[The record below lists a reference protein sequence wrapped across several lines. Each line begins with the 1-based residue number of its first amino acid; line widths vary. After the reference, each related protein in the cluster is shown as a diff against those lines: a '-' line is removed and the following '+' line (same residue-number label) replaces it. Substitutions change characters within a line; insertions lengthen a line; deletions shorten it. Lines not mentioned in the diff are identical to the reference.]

1 MCRWPGRKEVMA
13 AMSYQHVTKGATIM
27 SGYAF
32 SWRLIA
38 ITSVLTVSL
47 FGAAPT
53 RAQEGSP
60 VASEAGRTSYPL
72 TVENCG
78 FEYTYNEPPSRI
90 VSIFSPATETLV
102 ALGLA
107 DRIVGTAWN
116 DTEPMESQRD
126 TIEALPVLAEEMP
139 SREALLASTP
149 DFVYTTYDGTF
160 ADEGGVGTRPA
171 LASAGIATY
180 QSLNYCG
187 DGATSLEVVYDD
199 IRTLG
204 RIFDVQDRAEA
215 VISSIADEVDAAAAR
230 TEGQERRPRVFLF
243 DTSGDPDGPPWT
255 AACCGTANE
264 AIDLAGGENIFA
276 DLEGTYFNFA
286 QVSWEEVAA
295 RDPEVIVIALFAGDD
310 AEEKKDV
317 FRANPGLAGVTAVRE
332 DRFIIVPYSEII
344 PGIRAGSFVSLMAEG
359 MFPK

>member
-1 MCRWPGRKEVMA
+1 MTA
-13 AMSYQHVTKGATIM
+13 QSLY
-27 SGYAF
+27 S
-32 SWRLIA
+32 RLIA
-38 ITSVLTVSL
+38 IVLVLTGTL
-47 FGAAPT
+47 FGTAAIG
-53 RAQEGSP
+53 AQEGSP
-60 VASEAGRTSYPL
+60 VAAENSRTEYPL
-72 TVENCG
+72 TIENCG
-78 FEYTYNEPPSRI
+78 FAYTYTAPPSRV

-116 DTEPMESQRD
+116 DTEPMESQLD

-139 SREALLASTP
+139 SREVLLTSTP

-160 ADEGGVGTRPA
+160 ADEGGVGTRQA

-187 DGATSLEVVYDD
+187 DGATSLDVVYDD

-215 VISSIADEVDAAAAR
+215 VIAGIEDEVNEVAAP
-230 TEGQERRPRVFLF
+230 TEERESRPRVFLF
-243 DTSGDPDGPPWT
+243 DTSGDPNGPPWT

-310 AEEKKDV
+310 AEAKKDI
-317 FRANPGLAGVTAVRE
+317 FRTNPGLANVTAVRE
-332 DRFIIVPYSEII
+332 DRFVIVPYSEII
-344 PGIRAGSFVSLMAEG
+344 PGIRAGSFVRLLADG
-359 MFPK
+359 MFPE

>member
-1 MCRWPGRKEVMA
+1 MA
-13 AMSYQHVTKGATIM
+13 VHAS
-27 SGYAF
+27 F
-32 SWRLIA
+32 WRLIA
-38 ITSVLTVSL
+38 VVLMLTVVPL
-47 FGAAPT
+47 GTAT
-53 RAQEGSP
+53 VRAQEGSP
-60 VASEAGRTSYPL
+60 VPAAGRTSYPL

-78 FEYTYNEPPSRI
+78 VETTYDAPPSRI
-90 VSIFSPATETLV
+90 VSIYSPATETLV

-116 DTEPMESQRD
+116 DTKAMESQRE
-126 TIEALPVLAEEMP
+126 TIESLPVLAEEMP
-139 SREALLASTP
+139 SREALLASNP
-149 DFVYTTYDGTF
+149 DFVYATYDGTF
-160 ADEGGVGTRPA
+160 GDEGGVGARQA
-171 LASAGIATY
+171 LADAGIATY

-187 DGATSLEVVYDD
+187 VGATGVSVIYED

-204 RIFDVQDRAEA
+204 RIFDVQDQAEEMIAGIAGDIDA
-215 VISSIADEVDAAAAR
+215 VAAR
-230 TEGQERRPRVFLF
+230 SDEQESSLRVFLY
-243 DTSGDPDGPPWT
+243 DSSGDPDGPPWT

-317 FRANPGLAGVTAVRE
+317 FRTNPGLAGVTAVRE

-344 PGIRAGSFVSLMAEG
+344 PGIRAGSFVRLLAEG
-359 MFPK
+359 MFPE